1 MPFPTLRQV
10 TFAIC
15 AAFAGL
21 SAQAEAVFVGWAPVP
36 SLYEETG
43 TDTPDGFFG
52 NLATRI
58 ADRAGLDIE
67 FVRYATMWD
76 AISAQANGEVQML
89 AGVTRL
95 GILSAT
101 NIYSEPVAQS
111 AHYLVVRTEDRAGF
125 DLDDGGVKRIGVIES
140 RRMTFTARDKLAGHH
155 IIPHESGPD
164 GLHALL
170 AGLTD
175 ALVVIGDPFFHNLR
189 LKRID
194 HRVASVNGPLQTFD
208 RAVALHGSR
217 AELMPLINAALSD
230 LNASGEL
237 EFLRQQWGLVPT
249 SGAPDLLTVGV
260 THFPPFQVIR
270 ENGTLTGFSV
280 EALRAL
286 GERAGLSLRFVP
298 ITSDAFG
305 AGPRAGTYDILP
317 QAGVT
322 PERARRMD
330 FALPTSEYTLS
341 AFVRADDV
349 FRPQS
354 LEDLAG
360 ERVGAV
366 EVNIARRRLEATEG
380 IDLVIFSDVP
390 GMMGALAAGEIRA
403 AVNIASVL
411 RTAAREGGL
420 EGVTQEVRPPLF
432 SGQRAPA
439 LRFGLGDVRERLNVV
454 IPGYLASDEYRDLQ
468 LEWFGPKP
476 LISDQRISQ
485 IAIATLAGLLVLGA
499 YAALQHR
506 ARLLHQRDAAQNQ
519 RLVEIEM
526 AHTRKAKELVAQL
539 EITNADLARSNS
551 ELDAFAYIASHD
563 LKAPL
568 LAIEQTSQWIEE
580 DLGPV
585 LTDES
590 RESFD
595 LLRNRVSRMSML
607 LHDLLE
613 HARIDRNETGL
624 RLVSGRQ
631 LATEV
636 IDLAAVPESFTVIL
650 DQSLDSVHVNATPL
664 LTVLLNLVRNSVKHA
679 EKPCGTIRLSVREK
693 GEAHL
698 FCVEDDGPGIDPR
711 YHERIFGMFQTLRP
725 RDEVEGSG
733 MGLAI
738 VQKTVTLAG
747 GRISLESSPGNG
759 CRFFVEWPK
768 PPVQTHTGNQQAA

>member
-1 MPFPTLRQV
+1 MPLPTLRQV
-10 TFAIC
+10 TFALC
-15 AAFAGL
+15 AAFTGF
-21 SAQAEAVFVGWAPVP
+21 SAQAEVVLVGWAPVP
-36 SLYEETG
+36 GFYEETETG
-43 TDTPDGFFG
+43 TPDGFFA

-58 ADRAGLDIE
+58 AERAGLDVE
-67 FVRYATMWD
+67 FRRYATMWD
-76 AISAQANGEVQML
+76 AISAQAEGEVHML

-95 GILSAT
+95 GVLNAT

-111 AHYLVVRTEDRAGF
+111 AHYLVVRIEDRAGF
-125 DLDDGGVKRIGVIES
+125 VLNDGSAKRIGVVES
-140 RRMTFTARDKLAGHH
+140 QRMAFAARDKLSGHQ
-155 IIPHESGPD
+155 IIAHESGPD

-194 HRVASVNGPLQTFD
+194 HRVAAVDGPLQTFE
-208 RAVALHGSR
+208 RFVALHGSR
-217 AELMPLINAALSD
+217 AELMPLVNSAVSD
-230 LNASGEL
+230 LSASGEL
-237 EFLRQQWGLVPT
+237 EFLRQQWGLVPA
-249 SGAPDLLTVGV
+249 SGPPDLLTVGV
-260 THFPPFQVIR
+260 KHFPPFQVIR
-270 ENGTLTGFSV
+270 EDGTLTGFSV

-286 GERAGLSLRFVP
+286 VERAGLSLRFVQ
-298 ITSDAFG
+298 ITSEAFA

-322 PERARRMD
+322 PERARRME
-330 FALPTSEYTLS
+330 FALPTSAYTVA
-341 AFVRADDV
+341 AFVRADDN

-354 LEDLAG
+354 LDDLAG
-360 ERVGAV
+360 ERVGV
-366 EVNIARRRLEATEG
+366 VNVNIARRRLEAEG
-380 IDLVIFSDVP
+380 DIDLVIYSDITS
-390 GMMGALAAGEIRA
+390 MMGALAAGEIRA

-420 EGVTQEVRPPLF
+420 EDATQEVRPPLF

-468 LEWFGPKP
+468 MEWFGPKP
-476 LISDQRISQ
+476 LISDQHLSQ
-485 IAIATLAGLLVLGA
+485 IAVATLAGLLVLGT

-526 AHTRKAKELVAQL
+526 DHTRKAKELVAQL
-539 EITNADLARSNS
+539 EMTNADLARSNS

-585 LTDES
+585 LTDEA

-595 LLRNRVSRMSML
+595 LLRNRVGRMSML

-613 HARIDRNETGL
+613 HARIGRSEAGS

-631 LATEV
+631 LAAEV
-636 IDLAAVPESFTVIL
+636 IDLAAVPESFTVVL
-650 DQSLDSVHVNATPL
+650 DQSLNTVHVNATPL
-664 LTVLLNLVRNSVKHA
+664 LTVLLNLVRNAVKHA
-679 EKPCGTIRLSVREK
+679 ENSCGTIRLSVREK
-693 GEAHL
+693 DEAHL
-698 FCVEDDGPGIDPR
+698 FCVEDDGPGIDAK

-747 GRISLESSPGNG
+747 GSISLESSPGNG

-768 PPVQTHTGNQQAA
+768 LPAETHTGDQQAA